1 MLIRC
6 KKSQEKIAMGLLSFM
21 PSEKDV
27 KVLQQTMKE
36 YESNPNWHLLLWKEN
51 DDIVGAIGL
60 KIKNDINA
68 VIQHISVN
76 PSYRNMGIGRKMVDE
91 VHRLYA
97 NQYDVCANELIQQ
110 FFDKCT
116 DDETRDD
123 KKEN

>member
-76 PSYRNMGIGRKMVDE
+76 QSYRNMGIGRKMVDRKST
-91 VHRLYA
+91 RL
-97 NQYDVCANELIQQ
+97 
-110 FFDKCT
+110 KSS
-116 DDETRDD
+116 
-123 KKEN
+123 